1 MLWYRLVRGISLN
14 KYINP
19 QMSTA
24 GFIHTSIPS
33 GPGASGCARQPN
45 PFSNWSVQISPG
57 D

>member
-33 GPGASGCARQPN
+33 GPGASGSARKPN
-45 PFSNWSVQISPG
+45 PISHWSVQISPG